1 MSFLSDVMTG
11 GVGNVIE
18 TVGKLAGEFIT
29 TDKERLAAENEN
41 RRLGIDETKAFL
53 ADTDS
58 ARKHDASVQES
69 EHASFLAKNVAYWI
83 DLFIVAATFGMAYMI
98 LFKEIPQ
105 ANKEIFY
112 TAFGSLI
119 TLCMT
124 VVNFHRGS
132 SMRSQSKDATIANLS
147 ASK

>member
-1 MSFLSDVMTG
+1 MTFLSDVMTG
-11 GVGNVIE
+11 GVGTVIE
-18 TVGKLAGEFIT
+18 TVGNLAGEFIT

-83 DLFIVAATFGMAYMI
+83 DLFIVTATFGMAYMI
-98 LFKEIPQ
+98 LFKEIPS

>member
-1 MSFLSDVMTG
+1 MSLISDVLTG
-11 GVGNVIE
+11 GVGTVIE
-18 TVGKLAGEFIT
+18 TVGKLAGDLIT
-29 TDKERLAAENEN
+29 TDKERLAADNESK
-41 RRLGIDETKAFL
+41 RIDADIEKAYL

-98 LFKEIPQ
+98 LFKDIPQ
-105 ANKEIFY
+105 GNKEIFY

-132 SMRSQSKDATIANLS
+132 SMRSQSKDTTIANLS

>member
-1 MSFLSDVMTG
+1 MNQLTDIIIG
-11 GVGNVIE
+11 A
-18 TVGKLAGEFIT
+18 VGKVVESAGNAADQLLT
-29 TDKERLAAENEN
+29 SDDERNKAEIES
-41 RRLGIDETKAFL
+41 RRIDADVEKAYL
-53 ADTDS
+53 ADIDS
-58 ARKHDASVQES
+58 ARKHDASVQDS

-83 DLFIVAATFGMAYMI
+83 DIFIVSATFGMAYMI
-98 LFKEIPQ
+98 LFKEIPA

-132 SMRSQSKDATIANLS
+132 SMRSQSKDATIQALS
-147 ASK
+147 ANK

>member
-1 MSFLSDVMTG
+1 MSLLSNVMTG
-11 GVGNVIE
+11 GVGTVID
-18 TVGKLAGEFIT
+18 TVGKLAGELIT
-29 TDKERLAAENEN
+29 TDKERLDAENEN

-69 EHASFLAKNVAYWI
+69 ENASFLAKNVAYWI
-83 DLFIVAATFGMAYMI
+83 DLFIVCATFGMAYMI
-98 LFKEIPQ
+98 LFKEIPP

-112 TAFGSLI
+112 TTFGSLI

-132 SMRSQSKDATIANLS
+132 SFRSQSKDATIKSLANRQ
-147 ASK
+147 